1 MLNERILI
9 VDSDKAIISS
19 CKAVF
24 ANEDYSFDIAAT
36 GEKALGFVKTNS
48 YDLALMDIELSD
60 MDGLELLS
68 RIKKE
73 YSDLNIIVI
82 SGQGTIQR
90 AVESMRL
97 GAQDYISKPFSN
109 DELKM
114 LIKRSLEYKRLS
126 SEIYGLHIIKK
137 LYRAIIAISSLMNV
151 DRVLHLI
158 LEFACGIV
166 RGDSG
171 TVMMINE
178 RTEELEVKVEFAL
191 KGDIIKAR
199 NVKIGEGVSGWV
211 AQHNEPLLLVG
222 GVMSDP
228 RFKNTVLRP
237 EVKSSLCV
245 PIKIKDKIIGV
256 INVNTTT
263 SPHIFGH
270 TDLEL
275 LKLFAEDAGV
285 AIENAQQVYEH
296 LAELNKLKTEFIATV
311 SHELRTPLTVI
322 SWTVKN
328 LTDGVFGQLDPV
340 YIKWL
345 NEITKNSDQLI
356 NLINNLLDLS
366 KLEAGKVE
374 IKKTNLNLNDTVK
387 EVIGKISILAKE
399 KELSITFNYDKEPLL
414 VYGNQDRLEQVINN
428 VVMNAIKF
436 SETGG
441 KIIITSCLDKEGK
454 AMVSVS
460 DTGVGIDPKNLEVIF
475 EKFRQIKKD
484 EFEINRGLGIGLS
497 IAREVIT
504 QHQGKIWA
512 ENNKDKGSKFI
523 IVLPSVI
530 SSTKAD

>member
-1 MLNERILI
+1 MISERILI
-9 VDSDKAIISS
+9 VDSDKSIISS
-19 CKAVF
+19 CKSVLST
-24 ANEDYSFDIAAT
+24 EEYSFDISSS
-36 GEKALGFVKTNS
+36 GEMALNCLKNNS
-48 YDLALMDIELSD
+48 YDLALVDIELPD

-68 RIKKE
+68 RIKRE

-82 SGQGTIQR
+82 SGQGTIQK

-97 GAQDYISKPFSN
+97 GAQDYISKPFSKE
-109 DELKM
+109 ELKS
-114 LIKRSLEYKRLS
+114 IVKRSLEYRRLS
-126 SEIYGLHIIKK
+126 SEIYGLQIIKK

-171 TVMMINE
+171 TVMMLNE
-178 RTEELEVKVEFAL
+178 RTQELEVKVEFAL

-199 NVKIGEGVSGWV
+199 NVKVGECVSGWV
-211 AQHNEPLLLVG
+211 VEHNEPLLLVG
-222 GVMSDP
+222 EVKKDP
-228 RFKNTVLRP
+228 RFKNAALRP
-237 EVKSSLCV
+237 EVKSALCV
-245 PIKIKDKIIGV
+245 PIKIKDKIVGV
-256 INVNTTT
+256 INVNTTI

-311 SHELRTPLTVI
+311 SYELRTPLTVI

-328 LTDGVFGQLDPV
+328 LMDGVFGPLDGV

-345 NEITKNSDQLI
+345 NEVNKNSEQLI

-366 KLEAGKVE
+366 KLEAGKAE
-374 IKKTNLNLNDTVK
+374 IKKINLNINDSIK
-387 EVIGKISILAKE
+387 ETINKMAVLARE
-399 KELSITFNYDKEPLL
+399 KDLKVSFEFDKDPLL
-414 VYGNQDRLEQVINN
+414 VYGNKDRLEQVISNIL
-428 VVMNAIKF
+428 MNAVKF
-436 SETGG
+436 NQIGG
-441 KIIITSCLDKEGK
+441 EIKIISQLDKGK
-454 AMVSVS
+454 TRISIS
-460 DTGVGIDPKNLEVIF
+460 DTGVGIDPINLEVIF

-484 EFEINRGLGIGLS
+484 EFEISRGLGIGLS

-530 SSTKAD
+530 SDKK